1 VSDTNVLVTAATTT
15 GGVEFLWQAIGGSA
29 WTERTVATSGGPFT
43 SPQIAWTGPVH
54 GGPASYDAITAATTA
69 GTLDYWWT
77 PDGSLTAWNPETV
90 ATKGKQA
97 FYANPGFSVTT
108 SSVVITAINTKPGDV
123 IYWHQA
129 FGTKPW
135 PKEVVATG

>member
-1 VSDTNVLVTAATTT
+1 LIGDDVPLLAPFGENP
-15 GGVEFLWQAIGGSA
+15 GGSNQA
-29 WTERTVATSGGPFT
+29 LTGKFGLPGHENATFGND
-43 SPQIAWTGPVH
+43 H
-54 GGPASYDAITAATTA
+54 D
-69 GTLDYWWT
+69 
-77 PDGSLTAWNPETV
+77 PETV

-97 FYANPGFSVTT
+97 FYANPGFSVTS

-135 PKEVVATG
+135 PKQVVATG

>member
-1 VSDTNVLVTAATTT
+1 MAGDRRQRLDRAA
-15 GGVEFLWQAIGGSA
+15 GRHL
-29 WTERTVATSGGPFT
+29 R
-43 SPQIAWTGPVH
+43 GPVH
-54 GGPASYDAITAATTA
+54 QPADRLDWAGSRRPASYDVITAATTA

-77 PDGSLTAWNPETV
+77 PDGSPAAWNPETV
-90 ATKGKQA
+90 AIKGKQA
-97 FYANPGFSVTT
+97 FYANPGFSVTS

-135 PKEVVATG
+135 PKQVVATG